1 MLLDAQRS
9 ILIVIDLQEKL
20 IPAIYNGDQV
30 VANSGKLI
38 EGARRHGVPVV
49 VSEQYPKGLGPTVE
63 EISSKLPNE
72 TKTIAKLTFSAAR
85 SEDFV
90 RELATLRA
98 VGRDQVVLCGTETHV
113 CVLQTAADLLSEG
126 MPVYLVTD
134 ATGSRAEDNRHAGA
148 ERLSRS
154 GAQCVSSEMVLFE
167 WLEAASSEEF
177 KEISKLI
184 K

>member
-20 IPAIYNGDQV
+20 IPAIDKGDQV

-38 EGARRHGVPVV
+38 EGAHRLGVPMV

-63 EISSKLPNE
+63 KIAAKLPNE
-72 TKTIAKLTFSAAR
+72 TKTVAKLTFSAAR
-85 SEDFV
+85 SEDFL
-90 RELATLRA
+90 RELTTLRA
-98 VGRDQVVLCGTETHV
+98 NGRDQMVLCGTETHV
-113 CVLQTAADLLSEG
+113 CVMQTAADLLAEDLL
-126 MPVYLVTD
+126 VYLVTD
-134 ATGSRAEDNRHAGA
+134 ASGSRAEYNRRAGA
-148 ERLSRS
+148 ERLSRF

-167 WLEAASSEEF
+167 WLEAAGNEEF